1 MYIKPKN
8 ASRLVVC
15 QYTAIILPITLQQ
28 TDKLQHG
35 DFIIIYIYVY
45 SYMYSHLS
53 HAGYTF
59 ITLYLLIILKADAL
73 IIMLT
78 WIWQFM

>member
-1 MYIKPKN
+1 MYIQPKN
-8 ASRLVVC
+8 ASWLVIC

-28 TDKLQHG
+28 IDKLQHD
-35 DFIIIYIYVY
+35 DFINIYIYVQ

-53 HAGYTF
+53 HAGYII
-59 ITLYLLIILKADAL
+59 ITLYLLIILTADAL
-73 IIMLT
+73 ITMFT